1 MELRKSSKSDVENI
15 MKIIHQAQDYFKKNG
30 IDQWQNNYPS
40 EDTILHDIN
49 NKISYVL
56 IKDDKIVGTAA
67 ISFDKEITYDIIYD
81 GNWISNDKYAVIH
94 RIAIDNEH
102 KGLGLAS
109 IILKNVEDMCINKNI
124 KSIKIDTHEQNLSMQ
139 KLIKKSGFEYCG
151 VIYLEDRSK
160 RLVFE
165 KTL

>member
-67 ISFDKEITYDIIYD
+67 ISFDKESTYDIIYD

-139 KLIKKSGFEYCG
+139 KLLKKSGFKYCG

-160 RLVFE
+160 RLAFE
-165 KTL
+165 QVL